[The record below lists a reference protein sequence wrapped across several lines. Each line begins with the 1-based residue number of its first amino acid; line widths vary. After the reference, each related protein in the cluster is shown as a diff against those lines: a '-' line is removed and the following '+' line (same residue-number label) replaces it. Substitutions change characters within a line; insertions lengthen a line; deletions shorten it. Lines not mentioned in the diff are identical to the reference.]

1 MARIRHKKRSY
12 AAHNEYFCN
21 WPTPRW
27 SDISEIPS
35 QKDEVAD
42 QQGVFRQV
50 LTFEAN
56 FQTPYMQIFK
66 SKINPNSQ
74 QFKDNQAGMLKLIDK
89 LNKHFEESRFQGKD
103 KHIERARKR
112 GKMLARE
119 RLELVLDKDSP
130 FLELLPMAGLERK
143 GGFGAGGTNVSG
155 IGLVQGKLCMVNSNV
170 GTRKGGSVDYA
181 TSFKALR
188 IGEIALENK
197 LPTINLVES
206 GGANLPD
213 QDKIFNYGG
222 EAFRQIT
229 QRSKAGLTTISIVFG
244 NATAGG
250 AYVPGM
256 SDFSI
261 FQKKAAKVF
270 LAGPPL
276 VKMATNEESTDEE
289 LGGAEMHSRISGVS
303 DYLAEDEFDG
313 IRIARELMQFVNVTQ
328 AHLVPTEPIEPPLYP
343 PEEILGVV
351 PPNIKTPFD
360 ARELIAR
367 ISDGSRFSEFKAE
380 YGNTLITAW
389 TKIHGYPVGILANN
403 GVIFSES
410 ANKGAQF
417 IQLSNKN
424 NIPLIFMHNTTGY
437 MVGKAYEE
445 GGIIKNGAK
454 LINAVSNSEVPH
466 ITLMIGSSYGAGNYG
481 MNGRSYHPRFLFAYP
496 NSKVG
501 VMGPEQLAGVME
513 IIQRGSAKKQGIP
526 YDEKQG
532 EMLKAMLIAEADK
545 KSSAWYSTSELW
557 DDGLLDP
564 RETRN
569 YLGFTLAIVYNQPIK
584 GANAYGVWR
593 M

>member
-1 MARIRHKKRSY
+1 
-12 AAHNEYFCN
+12 
-21 WPTPRW
+21 
-27 SDISEIPS
+27 
-35 QKDEVAD
+35 
-42 QQGVFRQV
+42 
-50 LTFEAN
+50 
-56 FQTPYMQIFK
+56 MQALRT
-66 SKINPNSQ
+66 KINPNSQ
-74 QFKDNQAGMLKLIDK
+74 QYKDNQAGMLQLLEKLE
-89 LNKHFEESRFQGKD
+89 KHFEDSRFQGKE
-103 KHIERARKR
+103 KYLERARKR
-112 GKMLARE
+112 GKLLARE
-119 RLELVLDKDSP
+119 RIELLLDRDSP
-130 FLELLPMAGLERK
+130 FLELLPMAGLEKR

-155 IGLVQGKLCMVNSNV
+155 IGIVSGKLCMINSNV
-170 GTRKGGSVDYA
+170 GTRKGGSVDQA
-181 TSFKALR
+181 TAFKALR
-188 IGEIALENK
+188 IGQITIENK

-213 QDKIFNYGG
+213 QAKIFNYGG
-222 EAFRQIT
+222 ESFRQIT
-229 QRSKAGLTTISIVFG
+229 QRSKQGLATISVVFG

-276 VKMATNEESTDEE
+276 VKMATNEIANDEE

-303 DYLAEDEFDG
+303 DYLAEDELDG
-313 IRIARELMQFVNVTQ
+313 IRLAREIMEIVNVTKP
-328 AHLVPTEPIEPPLYP
+328 HLIPEGTIAPPLYDA
-343 PEEILGVV
+343 EEILGVV
-351 PPNIKTPFD
+351 PPNVKTPFD
-360 ARELIAR
+360 VRELIMR
-367 ISDGSRFSEFKAE
+367 VTDGSQFTEFKAE
-380 YGNTLITAW
+380 YGNTLVTGWA
-389 TKIHGYPVGILANN
+389 KIHGYPVGIIANN

-424 NIPLIFMHNTTGY
+424 HIPLIFMQNTTGY

-481 MNGRSYHPRFLFAYP
+481 MCGRSYHPRFLFAYP
-496 NSKVG
+496 NSKIG
-501 VMGPEQLAGVME
+501 VMGSEQLAGVME
-513 IIQRGSAKKQGIP
+513 IIQKGAAKAKGIP
-526 YDEKQG
+526 YDEEKAK
-532 EMLKAMLIAEADK
+532 MLKAMLIADVEK
-545 KSSAWYSTSELW
+545 KSSPWYSTSELW

-569 YLGFTLAIVYNQPIK
+569 YLGFSLAILYNQPIK
-584 GANAYGVWR
+584 GADAFGVFR